1 MNRNALKIIAVVSML
16 IDHIGW
22 QFFPDAIWLRII
34 GRIAFPIFAFFI
46 AQGMFYTRS
55 RKKYILNMLWIGLVS
70 QVPYTFLSSRMYNL
84 NIMFSFIIA
93 ALIIVLIEELKKK
106 PNVGY
111 SILLGII
118 FVVAELLSAF
128 SILSYGILGV
138 LLVLCFYFI
147 KSKGWSFAVAAVLIV
162 LMTVKDVLR
171 SGFAFDNIIQIFS
184 LLSLTILLLYNG
196 GKGKANLKYM
206 FYIFY
211 PAHLAIILLIVLLI

>member
-1 MNRNALKIIAVVSML
+1 MNRNALKIIAVASML
-16 IDHIGW
+16 IDHIGL

-70 QVPYTFLSSRMYNL
+70 QVPYAFLSSRMYNL

-106 PNVGY
+106 QNVGY
-111 SILLGII
+111 FILLGMI
-118 FVVAELLSAF
+118 FVVAELLSVF

-147 KSKGWSFAVAAVLIV
+147 KSKGWSFAVAVILIV

-171 SGFAFDNIIQIFS
+171 SSFAFENIIQIFG

>member
-84 NIMFSFIIA
+84 NIMFTFIIA
-93 ALIIVLIEELKKK
+93 ALIIVLIEELKKRDRID
-106 PNVGY
+106 V
-111 SILLGII
+111 IL
-118 FVVAELLSAF
+118 
-128 SILSYGILGV
+128 
-138 LLVLCFYFI
+138 
-147 KSKGWSFAVAAVLIV
+147 
-162 LMTVKDVLR
+162 D
-171 SGFAFDNIIQIFS
+171 
-184 LLSLTILLLYNG
+184 
-196 GKGKANLKYM
+196 
-206 FYIFY
+206 
-211 PAHLAIILLIVLLI
+211 AINYAQ